1 MGVEFIYHLCLQ
13 TAWEEALRTGLYLGS
28 ALDQKDGF
36 IHFSTSEQAK
46 DTAARYFVGQEGLVL
61 IKVRTSS
68 LQGVLR
74 WEPSR
79 DGIAFPHLYRPLRCD
94 EAVEVTELKL
104 DASGRHI
111 FPY

>member
-1 MGVEFIYHLCLQ
+1 MDVEFIYHMCLHS
-13 TAWEEALRTGLYLGS
+13 AWEEALSTGLYLGS
-28 ALDQKDGF
+28 ALDRKDGF

-46 DTAARYFVGQEGLVL
+46 ETAARYFAGQEGLVL
-61 IKVRTSS
+61 IKVLTSS

-104 DASGRHI
+104 NASGRHI